1 MIEKTVD
8 LGEYKVVIEYD
19 DDSGSGY
26 INVTILDELGGIIE
40 SLEVDNFTDNDQ

>member
-19 DDSGSGY
+19 DSGNGY